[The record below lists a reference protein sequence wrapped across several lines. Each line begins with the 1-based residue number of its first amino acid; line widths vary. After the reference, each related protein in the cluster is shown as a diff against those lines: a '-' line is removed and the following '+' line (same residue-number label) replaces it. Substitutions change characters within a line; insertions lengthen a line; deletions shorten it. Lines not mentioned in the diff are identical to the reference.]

1 MTRRD
6 QWTDRSCIYGI
17 GDRGFGMSCGIGFPQ
32 EEMLGPTLKDWG
44 ELEYLRRKIPPS
56 QD

>member
-17 GDRGFGMSCGIGFPQ
+17 GDRGFGVSCGIGFPQ